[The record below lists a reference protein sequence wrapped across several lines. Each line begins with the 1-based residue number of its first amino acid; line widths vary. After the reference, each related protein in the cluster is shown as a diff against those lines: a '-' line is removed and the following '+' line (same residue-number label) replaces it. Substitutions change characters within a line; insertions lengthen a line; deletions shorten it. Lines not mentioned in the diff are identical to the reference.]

1 MSTDGWCSLAAE
13 TAIVPR
19 TGSLLVTSDGGK
31 IEKGV
36 RYYYEEMKRVALIG
50 SLPWNNEKIFSSS
63 PNPFPSGLG
72 PAMARFE
79 SGASMTRP
87 MARAQVMPTR
97 RQRRGIKG
105 VAVTPSK
112 CSLAGG
118 GEVRSAGE
126 RTELIV
132 PIARRL
138 HLPRMWNSSTKVYEG
153 NSLTHS
159 HIIYSNECSMP
170 SQSNMVDH
178 LTIAFPYANLPT
190 QQGNI
195 GHPRPRHLNPHPHRP
210 LPLPHPLPLPLTL
223 PPALLHLH
231 LTLPKAANHQLRN
244 QISGNF

>member
-1 MSTDGWCSLAAE
+1 MSTDGWCFLAAE

-19 TGSLLVTSDGGK
+19 TDLLLVTSDGGK

-36 RYYYEEMKRVALIG
+36 RYYYEDIERVALIG

-63 PNPFPSGLG
+63 HQTLFHRVWG

-138 HLPRMWNSSTKVYEG
+138 HLPRIWNSSTKVYEG

-170 SQSNMVDH
+170 SPSNMVDH
-178 LTIAFPYANLPT
+178 LTIAFPDAQSSN
-190 QQGNI
+190 
-195 GHPRPRHLNPHPHRP
+195 
-210 LPLPHPLPLPLTL
+210 
-223 PPALLHLH
+223 
-231 LTLPKAANHQLRN
+231 AAGKYW
-244 QISGNF
+244 SSSSTSS